1 MVIQLD
7 LLRKVYYFTDLSDE
21 ELESIKKYISE
32 QRVEEGEEF
41 LSEGKRAHFMYFVVS
56 GVVKIY
62 KSSAEGKKQVLNMAT
77 NGESINDVSTFNGN
91 VTAASASAMTPV
103 TLYKIRKTDMKII
116 VQEHPQVAL
125 NALKALAGKVRRDA
139 LLVRDLSFSSI
150 TGRLAKTLLKY
161 FAGAKTETWPRLTQH
176 DMATIVGTTREVVNR
191 SLRDME
197 EKGAIRLERHSVVVI
212 NKNILEKMMESS
224 S

>member
-1 MVIQLD
+1 MAVQLD
-7 LLRKVYYFTDLSDE
+7 LLKKITYFADLSRA
-21 ELESIKKYISE
+21 ELESIMEFISE

-41 LSEGKRAHFMYFVVS
+41 LFEGKKTHFMYFVIS

-62 KSSAEGKKQVLNMAT
+62 KSSAEGKKQVLNMAIS
-77 NGESINDVSTFNGN
+77 GESLNDVSTFNGN

-103 TLYKIRKTDMKII
+103 TLYKIRKTDMKMI
-116 VQEHPQVAL
+116 VQKNPQVAL

-161 FAGAKTETWPRLTQH
+161 FAGAETETWPRFTQH
-176 DMATIVGTTREVVNR
+176 DMAAIVGTTREVVNR

-197 EKGAIRLERHSVVVI
+197 RKGAIRLERHSIVI
-212 NKNILEKMMESS
+212 LDRGTLEKMIESS